1 VFRLGDRRGALVG
14 LWQHSGFLKTVKG
27 EASVKK
33 ILVKAV
39 AVLGLCLC
47 LNGCIP
53 TAVAVYAVSRHR
65 THKTYQNYVDNMGK
79 TNQERQQQGL
89 EPLPIA
95 SFKDWKK
102 EGKPSGKSE
111 GGEAPA
117 PATGK

>member
-1 VFRLGDRRGALVG
+1 LGDRRGARVG
-14 LWQHSGFLKTVKG
+14 FWQHSGFFSNG
-27 EASVKK
+27 ERGTSVKK
-33 ILVKAV
+33 ILVKAI

-47 LNGCIP
+47 LEGCIP

-65 THKTYQNYVDNMGK
+65 THKTYQSYVADMEK
-79 TNQERQQQGL
+79 TNQERQQKGL

-111 GGEAPA
+111 GTEAPA
-117 PATGK
+117 PAPGK